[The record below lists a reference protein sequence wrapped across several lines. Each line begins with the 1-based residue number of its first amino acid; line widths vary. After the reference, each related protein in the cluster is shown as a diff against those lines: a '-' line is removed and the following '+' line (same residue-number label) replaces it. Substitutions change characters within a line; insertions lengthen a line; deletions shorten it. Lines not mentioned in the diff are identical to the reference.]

1 MFIKKILLNIFI
13 IGNLGSAFVPIKR
26 DINIPPEIVAKNH
39 IIYTQYDKLGEYK
52 KYFEP
57 NLFSEI
63 DKRNTFDL
71 DSTILQLKQQFGDA
85 VVKQL
90 SAGLPNV
97 DNIGHKIL
105 HANNLF
111 INDVLNNNI
120 LSHDMQKEIILT
132 SIKIAQHGDNMGSSL
147 LQLYYN
153 IVDYFL

>member
-1 MFIKKILLNIFI
+1 MVIKKVLMNLLLLINSS
-13 IGNLGSAFVPIKR
+13 SAFIPIKR
-26 DINIPPEIVAKNH
+26 NIKIPPEILAKNH
-39 IIYTQYDKLGEYK
+39 IIYTQYDKLGDYK

-63 DKRNTFDL
+63 EKHHTFNL
-71 DSTILQLKQQFGDA
+71 DSTILQVKQHFGDSI
-85 VVKQL
+85 VKQL
-90 SAGLPNV
+90 SAGLPHV

-111 INDVLNNNI
+111 INDILNNDI

-132 SIKIAQHGDNMGSSL
+132 SIKIAQYGDNMGSSL